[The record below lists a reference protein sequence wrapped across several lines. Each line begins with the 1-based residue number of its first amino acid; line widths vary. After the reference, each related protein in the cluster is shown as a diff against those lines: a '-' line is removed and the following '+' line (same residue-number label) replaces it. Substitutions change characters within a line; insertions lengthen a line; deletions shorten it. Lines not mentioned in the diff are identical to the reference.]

1 MSSAGIMSFTKNMA
15 MISNILSQG
24 NSRQKLSGQLK
35 GQAQVITRMLR
46 DNAMVEPSILKTFT
60 DADKANGDTQYA
72 DYTIKNMW
80 EGITTITLDGDNFT
94 SKKITSVQFGPWTVR
109 NKPTSGSRWNSNV
122 LNGLLSSNR
131 NRLQYCMPKGW
142 NTKMYSPFG
151 TAGSQTDA
159 IGKADLQYT
168 LWYIWGAWFDE
179 VTEQV
184 MTAMMTSPTPIF
196 NTDGDLDAISSNY
209 SPISIRESLSEYI
222 NRVYP
227 AILNMPGPLSEL
239 VAFFNTGEATNSR
252 TDRYSSR
259 GRGADELVNGP
270 MVFTRQFLC
279 QSYITAGQNSETDYK
294 DVIGQMAINS
304 PGTYPYYY
312 YQYPETTI
320 IQTMAQPSSRLSVAA
335 GPVVYADPANTN
347 TPAIISV
354 KAKQFAFQNTG
365 ASLTWQA
372 IGNPAQLI
380 EFTDRAGSA
389 AEVIRS
395 LSQFGSAGKTSG
407 RMQIGKY
414 GAGKT
419 KAIFPYDGN
428 ITTEEGTL
436 DQLGFWNN
444 GLNAT
449 NLDAVI
455 ESVYQTNM
463 PQMSNFASAAV
474 NVSSGSTGSPG
485 MTQQQQGGMGGA
497 TGGSKVSITKD
508 YQDLEVYGESL
519 PGKPTRTWSPRGI
532 KTYFSEVSDRNSIN
546 MNKTWL
552 VIKLTPDQDS
562 YSKIMKSWNKT
573 NMGQLST
580 AAKSNVKTLIAQY
593 PEYIEMA
600 FNPGSPILI
609 RRGPRMA
616 NSKTGTDAV
625 PADTDWLEWKW
636 SRDHSS
642 TVVSPSSYFEFVDA
656 EDPQSGI
663 YYNIKTPLGIIKILN
678 TPGSKLAVIQ
688 NWFTEGNISMSSLTE
703 DLLIIPWQI
712 NSGNPDFKPHA
723 LIDTK
728 GVAVD
733 FYQRSAVTYEEAD
746 LELDY
751 PDAYTIFLDRE
762 SIEVEFFNADKLAK
776 KDPILF
782 APIAWN
788 NNKAKELDLD
798 KEYLK
803 LELLV
808 ETNTDTYTGFDYAS
822 KDFKT
827 EMLYFPGDE
836 RYLQLDEINFGSS
849 GEMTKKTIEPS
860 KVGSGRSISSIKVSS
875 DMDLAK
881 IEFRS
886 GEEITFP
893 DALNRF
899 FSAEEYIN
907 GQTLSGVGIKMTIEK
922 YKKPITNN
930 NELVG
935 SLKISRSIKNIP
947 VSFYGRMADQ
957 IIATDGKEEVELVGS
972 GGLIYEDESGNMVV
986 ILPSP
991 DPSKGLV
998 KFKLVWKEK

>member
-1 MSSAGIMSFTKNMA
+1 
-15 MISNILSQG
+15 MITNIISQG
-24 NSRQKLSGQLK
+24 NSRQKLSAQLK
-35 GQAQVITRMLR
+35 GQAQVITRMLT
-46 DNAMVEPSILKTFT
+46 DNAMVEPSILKTFM
-60 DADKANGDTQYA
+60 DADTANGDTKYA
-72 DYTIKNMW
+72 DITIKNMW
-80 EGITTITLDGDNFT
+80 EGITTISLDGDNFT
-94 SKKITSVQFGPWTVR
+94 SKKITSVQFGPWTGR

-122 LNGLLSSNR
+122 LNGVLSSNR
-131 NRLQYCMPKGW
+131 NRLQYCIPKGW

-151 TAGSQTDA
+151 SLGSATEE

-184 MTAMMTSPTPIF
+184 MTAMMTSSTPIF
-196 NTDGDLDAISSNY
+196 NSDGDMDTVSSNY

-227 AILNMPGPLSEL
+227 GVSTSVLSEL
-239 VAFFNTGEATNSR
+239 AAFFNTGEATNSR
-252 TDRYSSR
+252 TGRYSNRRSS
-259 GRGADELVNGP
+259 GTEELLNGP
-270 MVFTRQFLC
+270 LLFTRQFLC
-279 QSYITAGQNSETDYK
+279 QSITDGAGNSVTDYK

-335 GPVVYADPANTN
+335 GPVEYANPTNTN

-354 KAKQFAFQNTG
+354 KARQFAFQNTG

-395 LSQFGSAGKTSG
+395 LSQFGSAAKTSG

-414 GAGKT
+414 GTGKT
-419 KAIFPYDGN
+419 KATFPYDGN
-428 ITTEEGTL
+428 MTTEEGTL
-436 DQLGFWNN
+436 DQLGFWNS

-449 NLDAVI
+449 TLDSVI

-474 NVSSGSTGSPG
+474 NVSSGLTGSPG
-485 MTQQQQGGMGGA
+485 MAQQGGMGGA
-497 TGGSKVSITKD
+497 TGGSKISITKD
-508 YQDLEVYGESL
+508 YQELEVYGESL
-519 PGKPTRTWSPRGI
+519 PDKPTRTWSPRGI

-688 NWFTEGNISMSSLTE
+688 NWFTEGGISMRSLSE

-733 FYQRSAVTYEEAD
+733 FYQRSAVTYEDAD

-751 PDAYTIFLDRE
+751 PDAYTIFLDKE

-788 NNKAKELDLD
+788 NNKARELDLD

-836 RYLQLDEINFGSS
+836 RHLQLDEITFGSS

>member
-1 MSSAGIMSFTKNMA
+1 MA

-24 NSRQKLSGQLK
+24 NSRQKLSAQLK
-35 GQAQVITRMLR
+35 GQAQVITRMLT
-46 DNAMVEPSILKTFT
+46 DNAMVEPSILKTFM
-60 DADKANGDTQYA
+60 DADTANGDTKYA
-72 DYTIKNMW
+72 DITIKNMW
-80 EGITTITLDGDNFT
+80 EGITTISLDGDNFT
-94 SKKITSVQFGPWTVR
+94 SKKITSVQFGPWTGR

-122 LNGLLSSNR
+122 LNGVLSSNR
-131 NRLQYCMPKGW
+131 NRLQYCIPKGW

-151 TAGSQTDA
+151 SLGSATEE

-184 MTAMMTSPTPIF
+184 MTAMMTSSTPIF
-196 NTDGDLDAISSNY
+196 NSDGDMDTVSSNY

-227 AILNMPGPLSEL
+227 GVSTSVLSEL
-239 VAFFNTGEATNSR
+239 AAFFNTGEATNSR
-252 TDRYSSR
+252 TGRYSNRRSS
-259 GRGADELVNGP
+259 GTEELLNGP
-270 MVFTRQFLC
+270 LLFTRQFLC
-279 QSYITAGQNSETDYK
+279 QSITDGAGNSETDYK

-335 GPVVYADPANTN
+335 GPVEYANPTNTN

-354 KAKQFAFQNTG
+354 KARQFAFQNTG

-414 GAGKT
+414 GSAKT
-419 KAIFPYDGN
+419 KATFPYDGN
-428 ITTEEGTL
+428 MTTEEGTL
-436 DQLGFWNN
+436 DQLGFWNG

-449 NLDAVI
+449 NLDSVI

-474 NVSSGSTGSPG
+474 NVSSGLTGSPG
-485 MTQQQQGGMGGA
+485 MAQQGGMGGA
-497 TGGSKVSITKD
+497 TGGSKTSITKD
-508 YQDLEVYGESL
+508 YQELEVYGESL
-519 PGKPTRTWSPRGI
+519 PDKPTRTWSPRGI

-562 YSKIMKSWNKT
+562 YNKIMKSWNKT

-688 NWFTEGNISMSSLTE
+688 NWFTEGGISMRSLSE

-733 FYQRSAVTYEEAD
+733 FYQRSAVTYEDAD

-751 PDAYTIFLDRE
+751 PDAYTLFLDEE
-762 SIEVEFFNADKLAK
+762 SIEVEYFNADKLAK

-788 NNKAKELDLD
+788 NNTARELDLD

-836 RYLQLDEINFGSS
+836 RHLQLDEITFGSS

>member
-1 MSSAGIMSFTKNMA
+1 
-15 MISNILSQG
+15 
-24 NSRQKLSGQLK
+24 
-35 GQAQVITRMLR
+35 
-46 DNAMVEPSILKTFT
+46 
-60 DADKANGDTQYA
+60 
-72 DYTIKNMW
+72 
-80 EGITTITLDGDNFT
+80 
-94 SKKITSVQFGPWTVR
+94 
-109 NKPTSGSRWNSNV
+109 
-122 LNGLLSSNR
+122 
-131 NRLQYCMPKGW
+131 
-142 NTKMYSPFG
+142 
-151 TAGSQTDA
+151 
-159 IGKADLQYT
+159 
-168 LWYIWGAWFDE
+168 
-179 VTEQV
+179 
-184 MTAMMTSPTPIF
+184 MTSSTPIF
-196 NTDGDLDAISSNY
+196 NSDGDMDTVSSNY

-227 AILNMPGPLSEL
+227 GVSTSVLSEL
-239 VAFFNTGEATNSR
+239 AAFFNTGEATNSR
-252 TDRYSSR
+252 TGRYSNRRSS
-259 GRGADELVNGP
+259 GTEELLNGP
-270 MVFTRQFLC
+270 LLFTRQFLC
-279 QSYITAGQNSETDYK
+279 QSITDGAGNSVTDYK

-335 GPVVYADPANTN
+335 GPVEYANPANTN

-354 KAKQFAFQNTG
+354 KANQYAFQNTG

-395 LSQFGSAGKTSG
+395 LSQFGSAAKTSG

-414 GAGKT
+414 GTGKT
-419 KAIFPYDGN
+419 KATFPYDGN
-428 ITTEEGTL
+428 MTTEEGTL
-436 DQLGFWNN
+436 DQLGFWNS

-449 NLDAVI
+449 TLDSVI

-474 NVSSGSTGSPG
+474 NVSSGLTGSPG
-485 MTQQQQGGMGGA
+485 MAQQGGMGGA
-497 TGGSKVSITKD
+497 TGGSKTSITKD
-508 YQDLEVYGESL
+508 YQELEVYGESL
-519 PGKPTRTWSPRGI
+519 PDKPTRTWSPRGI

-562 YSKIMKSWNKT
+562 YNKIMKSWNKT

-688 NWFTEGNISMSSLTE
+688 NWFTEGGISMRSLSE

-733 FYQRSAVTYEEAD
+733 FYQRSAVTYEDAD

-751 PDAYTIFLDRE
+751 PDAYTIFLDKE

-788 NNKAKELDLD
+788 NNKARELDLD

-836 RYLQLDEINFGSS
+836 RHLQLDEITFGSS

>member
-15 MISNILSQG
+15 MITNIISQG
-24 NSRQKLSGQLK
+24 NSRQKLSAQLK
-35 GQAQVITRMLR
+35 GQAQVITRMLT
-46 DNAMVEPSILKTFT
+46 DNAMVEPSILKTFM
-60 DADKANGDTQYA
+60 DADTANGDTKYA
-72 DYTIKNMW
+72 DITIKNMW
-80 EGITTITLDGDNFT
+80 EGITTISLDGDNFT
-94 SKKITSVQFGPWTVR
+94 SKKITSVQFGPWTGR

-122 LNGLLSSNR
+122 LNGVLSSNR
-131 NRLQYCMPKGW
+131 NRLQYCIPKGW

-151 TAGSQTDA
+151 SLGSATEE

-184 MTAMMTSPTPIF
+184 MTAMMTSSTPIF
-196 NTDGDLDAISSNY
+196 NSDGDMDTVSSNY

-227 AILNMPGPLSEL
+227 GVSTSVLSEL
-239 VAFFNTGEATNSR
+239 AAFFNTGEATNSR
-252 TDRYSSR
+252 TGRYSNRRSS
-259 GRGADELVNGP
+259 GTEELLNGP
-270 MVFTRQFLC
+270 LLFTRQFLC
-279 QSYITAGQNSETDYK
+279 QSITDGAGNSVTDYK

-335 GPVVYADPANTN
+335 GPVEYANPANTN
-347 TPAIISV
+347 TAAIISV
-354 KAKQFAFQNTG
+354 KANKYGFQNTG

-380 EFTDRAGSA
+380 EFTDKAGSA

-395 LSQFGSAGKTSG
+395 LSQFGSAGKTSSK
-407 RMQIGKY
+407 MQIAKY
-414 GAGKT
+414 GSAKT
-419 KAIFPYDGN
+419 KATFPYDGN
-428 ITTEEGTL
+428 DTTEEGTL
-436 DQLGFWNN
+436 DQLGYWNN

-449 NLDAVI
+449 NLNSVI

-474 NVSSGSTGSPG
+474 NVSSGLTGSPG
-485 MTQQQQGGMGGA
+485 MAQQGGMGGA
-497 TGGSKVSITKD
+497 TGGSKASITKD

-562 YSKIMKSWNKT
+562 YNKIMKSWNKT

-609 RRGPRMA
+609 RRGPRMFDT
-616 NSKTGTDAV
+616 KTGTDAV

-688 NWFTEGNISMSSLTE
+688 NWFTEGGISMRSLSE

-751 PDAYTIFLDRE
+751 PDAYTIFLDKE

-788 NNKAKELDLD
+788 NNKARELDLD

-836 RYLQLDEINFGSS
+836 RHLQLDEITFGSS

>member
-24 NSRQKLSGQLK
+24 NSRQKLSDQLK
-35 GQAQVITRMLR
+35 GQAQVITRMLK

-60 DADKANGDTQYA
+60 DADNANGDTQYA

-80 EGITTITLDGDNFT
+80 QGITTISLDGDNFT
-94 SKKITSVQFGPWTVR
+94 SKKITSVQFGPWTAR
-109 NKPTSGSRWNSNV
+109 NKPTSGSSWNSNNLKKV
-122 LNGLLSSNR
+122 LSSNR
-131 NRLQYCMPKGW
+131 SRLQYCIPKGW
-142 NTKMYSPFG
+142 NTKMYANFG
-151 TAGSQTDA
+151 SRGSNTDE

-184 MTAMMTSPTPIF
+184 MTAMMTSSTPIF
-196 NTDGDLDAISSNY
+196 NNDGDLDTVSSNY

-227 AILNMPGPLSEL
+227 AILSPAVVSEL
-239 VAFFNTGEATNSR
+239 ENFFNTGAATNSR
-252 TDRYSSR
+252 TGYRSNWP
-259 GRGADELVNGP
+259 GKELLNGP
-270 MVFTRQFLC
+270 MLFTRQFLC
-279 QSYITAGQNSETDYK
+279 QSYTNGSGNSDTDYK

-335 GPVVYADPANTN
+335 GPVEYANPANTN

-354 KAKQFAFQNTG
+354 KANQYAFQNTG

-414 GAGKT
+414 GSAKT
-419 KAIFPYDGN
+419 KATFPYDGN

-436 DQLGFWNN
+436 DQLGYWNS

-449 NLDAVI
+449 NLNSVI

-474 NVSSGSTGSPG
+474 NVSSGLTGSPG
-485 MTQQQQGGMGGA
+485 MAQQQGGMGGA
-497 TGGSKVSITKD
+497 TGGSKTSITKD
-508 YQDLEVYGESL
+508 YQELEVYGESL
-519 PGKPTRTWSPRGI
+519 PDKPTRTWSPRGI

-562 YSKIMKSWNKT
+562 YNKIMKSWNKT

-609 RRGPRMA
+609 RRGPRMFDT
-616 NSKTGTDAV
+616 KTGTDAV

-636 SRDHSS
+636 SRDHPS
-642 TVVSPSSYFEFVDA
+642 TVVSTSSYFEFVDD

-688 NWFTEGNISMSSLTE
+688 NWFTEGGISMRSLSE

-723 LIDTK
+723 LVDTK

-762 SIEVEFFNADKLAK
+762 SIEVEYFNADKLAK

-788 NNKAKELDLD
+788 NNTARELDLD

-836 RYLQLDEINFGSS
+836 RYLQLDEITFGSS
-849 GEMTKKTIEPS
+849 GEMTKKSIEPS

>member
-35 GQAQVITRMLR
+35 GQAQVITRMLT
-46 DNAMVEPSILKTFT
+46 DNAMVEPSILKTFM
-60 DADKANGDTQYA
+60 DADKANGDTKYA
-72 DYTIKNMW
+72 DFTIKNMW
-80 EGITTITLDGDNFT
+80 QGITTISLDGDNFT
-94 SKKITSVQFGPWTVR
+94 SKKITSVQFGPWTGR
-109 NKPTSGSRWNSNV
+109 NKPTSGNRWNSNV
-122 LNGLLSSNR
+122 LNGVLSSNR
-131 NRLQYCMPKGW
+131 NRLQYCVPKGW
-142 NTKMYSPFG
+142 NTKMYSSFG
-151 TAGSQTDA
+151 TAGSRTDE

-184 MTAMMTSPTPIF
+184 MTAMMTSSTPIF
-196 NTDGDLDAISSNY
+196 NSDGDLDTVSSNY
-209 SPISIRESLSEYI
+209 SPISIRESLFEYI

-227 AILNMPGPLSEL
+227 GVSTSVLKEL
-239 VAFFNTGEATNSR
+239 TDFFNKGEPTNSR
-252 TDRYSSR
+252 TGRYSSR
-259 GRGADELVNGP
+259 SSGTEELLNGP
-270 MVFTRQFLC
+270 MLFTRQFLC
-279 QSYITAGQNSETDYK
+279 QSYITSGQNSDTDYK
-294 DVIGQMAINS
+294 DAIGQMAINS

-335 GPVVYADPANTN
+335 GPVEYANPANTN
-347 TPAIISV
+347 TPAIISI
-354 KAKQFAFQNTG
+354 KANQYGFQNTG
-365 ASLTWQA
+365 AALTWQV

-414 GAGKT
+414 GTGKT
-419 KAIFPYDGN
+419 KATFPYDGN

-436 DQLGFWNN
+436 DQLGFWNS

-449 NLDAVI
+449 NLDSVI

-474 NVSSGSTGSPG
+474 NVSSGLTGSPG
-485 MTQQQQGGMGGA
+485 MAQQQGGMGGA

-552 VIKLTPDQDS
+552 VIKMTPDQDS
-562 YSKIMKSWNKT
+562 YNKIMKSWNKT

-609 RRGPRMA
+609 RRGPRMF
-616 NSKTGTDAV
+616 NTKTGTDAV

-678 TPGSKLAVIQ
+678 TPGSKLAVMQ
-688 NWFTEGNISMSSLTE
+688 NWFTEGGISMQSLSE

-788 NNKAKELDLD
+788 NNKARELDLD

>member
-35 GQAQVITRMLR
+35 GQAQVITRMLT
-46 DNAMVEPSILKTFT
+46 DNAMVEPSILKTFM
-60 DADKANGDTQYA
+60 DADKANGDTKYA
-72 DYTIKNMW
+72 DFTIKNMW
-80 EGITTITLDGDNFT
+80 QGITTISLDGDNFT
-94 SKKITSVQFGPWTVR
+94 SKKITSVQFGPWTGR
-109 NKPTSGSRWNSNV
+109 NKPTSGNRWNSNV
-122 LNGLLSSNR
+122 LNGVLSSNR
-131 NRLQYCMPKGW
+131 NRLQYCVPKGW
-142 NTKMYSPFG
+142 NTKMYSSFG
-151 TAGSQTDA
+151 TAGSRTDE

-184 MTAMMTSPTPIF
+184 MTAMMTSSTPIF
-196 NTDGDLDAISSNY
+196 NSDGDLDTVSSNY
-209 SPISIRESLSEYI
+209 SPISIRESLFEYI

-227 AILNMPGPLSEL
+227 GVSTSVLKEL
-239 VAFFNTGEATNSR
+239 TDFFNKGEPTNSR
-252 TDRYSSR
+252 TGRYSSR
-259 GRGADELVNGP
+259 SSGTEELLNGP
-270 MVFTRQFLC
+270 MLFTRQFLC
-279 QSYITAGQNSETDYK
+279 QSYITSGQNSDTDYK
-294 DVIGQMAINS
+294 DAIGQMAINS

-335 GPVVYADPANTN
+335 GPVEYANPANTN
-347 TPAIISV
+347 TPAIISI
-354 KAKQFAFQNTG
+354 KANQYGFQNTG
-365 ASLTWQA
+365 AALTWQV

-414 GAGKT
+414 GTGKT
-419 KAIFPYDGN
+419 KATFPYDGN

-436 DQLGFWNN
+436 DQLGFWNS

-449 NLDAVI
+449 NLDSVI

-474 NVSSGSTGSPG
+474 NVSSGLTGSPG
-485 MTQQQQGGMGGA
+485 MAQQQGGMGGA
-497 TGGSKVSITKD
+497 TGGSKTSITKD

-552 VIKLTPDQDS
+552 VIKMTPDQDS
-562 YSKIMKSWNKT
+562 YNKIMKSWNKT

-609 RRGPRMA
+609 RRGPRMF
-616 NSKTGTDAV
+616 NTKTGTDAV

-678 TPGSKLAVIQ
+678 TPGSKLAVMQ
-688 NWFTEGNISMSSLTE
+688 NWFTEGGISMQSLSE

-788 NNKAKELDLD
+788 NNKARELDLD

-836 RYLQLDEINFGSS
+836 RHLQLDEITFGSS

>member
-24 NSRQKLSGQLK
+24 NSRQKLSAQLK
-35 GQAQVITRMLR
+35 GQAQVITRMLT
-46 DNAMVEPSILKTFT
+46 DNAMVEPSILKTFM
-60 DADKANGDTQYA
+60 DADTANGDTKYA
-72 DYTIKNMW
+72 DITIKNMW
-80 EGITTITLDGDNFT
+80 EGITTISLDGDNFT
-94 SKKITSVQFGPWTVR
+94 SKKITSVQFGPWTGR

-122 LNGLLSSNR
+122 LNGVLSSNR
-131 NRLQYCMPKGW
+131 NRLQYCIPKGW

-151 TAGSQTDA
+151 SLGSATEE

-184 MTAMMTSPTPIF
+184 MTAMMTSSTPIF
-196 NTDGDLDAISSNY
+196 NSDGDMDTVSSNY
-209 SPISIRESLSEYI
+209 SPISIRESLFEYI

-227 AILNMPGPLSEL
+227 GVSTSVLKEL
-239 VAFFNTGEATNSR
+239 AAFFNTGEATNSR
-252 TDRYSSR
+252 TGRYSNRRSS
-259 GRGADELVNGP
+259 GTEELLNGP
-270 MVFTRQFLC
+270 LLFTRQFLC
-279 QSYITAGQNSETDYK
+279 QSITDGAGNSETDYK

-335 GPVVYADPANTN
+335 GPVEYANPTNTN

-354 KAKQFAFQNTG
+354 KARQFAFQNTG

-414 GAGKT
+414 GSAKT
-419 KAIFPYDGN
+419 KATFPYDGT

-436 DQLGFWNN
+436 DQLGYWNN

-449 NLDAVI
+449 NLNSVI

-474 NVSSGSTGSPG
+474 NVSSGLTGSPG
-485 MTQQQQGGMGGA
+485 MAQQGGMGGA
-497 TGGSKVSITKD
+497 TGGSKTSITKD
-508 YQDLEVYGESL
+508 YQELEVYGESL
-519 PGKPTRTWSPRGI
+519 PDKPTRTWSPRGI

-562 YSKIMKSWNKT
+562 YNKIMKSWNKT

-688 NWFTEGNISMSSLTE
+688 NWFTEGGISMRSLSE

-733 FYQRSAVTYEEAD
+733 FYQRSAVTYEDAD

-751 PDAYTIFLDRE
+751 PDAYTIFLDKE

-788 NNKAKELDLD
+788 NNKARELDLD

-836 RYLQLDEINFGSS
+836 RYLQLDEITFGSS

>member
-24 NSRQKLSGQLK
+24 NSRQKLSDQLK
-35 GQAQVITRMLR
+35 GQAQVITRMLK

-60 DADKANGDTQYA
+60 DADNAKGDTQYA

-80 EGITTITLDGDNFT
+80 QGITTISLDGDNFT
-94 SKKITSVQFGPWTVR
+94 SKKITSVQFGPWTAR
-109 NKPTSGSRWNSNV
+109 NKPTSGSSWNSNNLKKV
-122 LNGLLSSNR
+122 LSSNR
-131 NRLQYCMPKGW
+131 SRLQYCIPKGW
-142 NTKMYSPFG
+142 NTKMYANFG
-151 TAGSQTDA
+151 SRGSNTDE

-184 MTAMMTSPTPIF
+184 MTAMMTSSTPIF
-196 NTDGDLDAISSNY
+196 NNDGDLDTVSSNY

-227 AILNMPGPLSEL
+227 AILSPAVVSEL
-239 VAFFNTGEATNSR
+239 ENFFNTGAATNSR
-252 TDRYSSR
+252 TGYRSNWP
-259 GRGADELVNGP
+259 GKELLNGP
-270 MVFTRQFLC
+270 MLFTRQFLC
-279 QSYITAGQNSETDYK
+279 QSYTNGSGNSDTDYK

-335 GPVVYADPANTN
+335 GPVEYANPANTN

-354 KAKQFAFQNTG
+354 KANQYAFQNTG

-414 GAGKT
+414 GSAKT
-419 KAIFPYDGN
+419 KATFPYDGN

-436 DQLGFWNN
+436 DQLGYWNN

-449 NLDAVI
+449 NLNSVI

-474 NVSSGSTGSPG
+474 NVSSGLTGSPG
-485 MTQQQQGGMGGA
+485 MAQQQGGMGGA
-497 TGGSKVSITKD
+497 TGGSKTSITKD
-508 YQDLEVYGESL
+508 YQELEVYGESL
-519 PGKPTRTWSPRGI
+519 PDKPTRTWSPRGI

-562 YSKIMKSWNKT
+562 YNKIMKSWNKT

-609 RRGPRMA
+609 RRGPRMFDT
-616 NSKTGTDAV
+616 KTGTDAV

-636 SRDHSS
+636 SRDHPS
-642 TVVSPSSYFEFVDA
+642 TVVSTSSYFEFVDD

-688 NWFTEGNISMSSLTE
+688 NWFTEGGISMRSLSE

-723 LIDTK
+723 LVDTK

-762 SIEVEFFNADKLAK
+762 SIEVEYFNADKLAK

-788 NNKAKELDLD
+788 NNTARELDLD

-836 RYLQLDEINFGSS
+836 RYLQLDEITFGSS
-849 GEMTKKTIEPS
+849 GEMTKKSIEPS

>member
-15 MISNILSQG
+15 MITNIISQG
-24 NSRQKLSGQLK
+24 NSRQKLSAQLK
-35 GQAQVITRMLR
+35 GQAQVITRMLT
-46 DNAMVEPSILKTFT
+46 DNAMVEPSILKTFM
-60 DADKANGDTQYA
+60 DADTANGDTKYA
-72 DYTIKNMW
+72 DITIKNMW
-80 EGITTITLDGDNFT
+80 EGITTISLDGDNFT
-94 SKKITSVQFGPWTVR
+94 SKKITSVQFGPWTGR

-122 LNGLLSSNR
+122 LNGVLSSNR
-131 NRLQYCMPKGW
+131 NRLQYCIPKGW

-151 TAGSQTDA
+151 SLGSATEE

-184 MTAMMTSPTPIF
+184 MTAMMTSSTPIF
-196 NTDGDLDAISSNY
+196 NSDGDMDTVSSNY

-227 AILNMPGPLSEL
+227 GVSTSVLSEL
-239 VAFFNTGEATNSR
+239 AAFFNTGEATNSR
-252 TDRYSSR
+252 TGRYSNRRSS
-259 GRGADELVNGP
+259 GTEELLNGP
-270 MVFTRQFLC
+270 LLFTRQFLC
-279 QSYITAGQNSETDYK
+279 QSITDGAGNSVTDYK

-335 GPVVYADPANTN
+335 GPVEYANPTNTN

-354 KAKQFAFQNTG
+354 KARQFAFQNTG

-395 LSQFGSAGKTSG
+395 LSQFGSAAKTSG

-414 GAGKT
+414 GTGKT
-419 KAIFPYDGN
+419 KATFPYDGN
-428 ITTEEGTL
+428 DTTEEGTL
-436 DQLGFWNN
+436 DQLGYWNN

-449 NLDAVI
+449 NLNSVI

-474 NVSSGSTGSPG
+474 NVSSGLTGSPG
-485 MTQQQQGGMGGA
+485 MAQQGGMGGA
-497 TGGSKVSITKD
+497 TGGSKTSITKD
-508 YQDLEVYGESL
+508 YQELEVYGESL
-519 PGKPTRTWSPRGI
+519 PDKPTRTWSPRGI

-562 YSKIMKSWNKT
+562 YNKIMKSWNKT

-609 RRGPRMA
+609 RRGPRMFDT
-616 NSKTGTDAV
+616 KTGTDAV

-688 NWFTEGNISMSSLTE
+688 NWFTEGGISMRSLSE

-733 FYQRSAVTYEEAD
+733 FYQRSAVTYEDAD

-751 PDAYTIFLDRE
+751 PDAYTIFLDKE

-788 NNKAKELDLD
+788 NNKARELDLD

-836 RYLQLDEINFGSS
+836 RHLQLDEITFGSS

>member
-15 MISNILSQG
+15 MITNIISQG
-24 NSRQKLSGQLK
+24 NSRQKLSAQLK
-35 GQAQVITRMLR
+35 GQAQVITRMLT
-46 DNAMVEPSILKTFT
+46 DNAMVEPSILKTFM
-60 DADKANGDTQYA
+60 DADTANGDTKYA
-72 DYTIKNMW
+72 DITIKNMW
-80 EGITTITLDGDNFT
+80 EGITTISLDGDNFT
-94 SKKITSVQFGPWTVR
+94 SKKITSVQFGPWTGR

-122 LNGLLSSNR
+122 LNGVLSSNR
-131 NRLQYCMPKGW
+131 NRLQYCIPKGW

-151 TAGSQTDA
+151 SLGSATEE

-184 MTAMMTSPTPIF
+184 MTAMMTSSTPIF
-196 NTDGDLDAISSNY
+196 NSDGDMDTVSSNY

-227 AILNMPGPLSEL
+227 GVSTSVLSEL
-239 VAFFNTGEATNSR
+239 AAFFNTGEATNSR
-252 TDRYSSR
+252 TGRYSNRRSS
-259 GRGADELVNGP
+259 GTEELLNGP
-270 MVFTRQFLC
+270 LLFTRQFLC
-279 QSYITAGQNSETDYK
+279 QSITDGAGNSVTDYK

-335 GPVVYADPANTN
+335 GPVEYANPTNTN

-354 KAKQFAFQNTG
+354 KARQFAFQNTG

-395 LSQFGSAGKTSG
+395 LSQFGSAAKTSG

-414 GAGKT
+414 GTGKT
-419 KAIFPYDGN
+419 KATFPYDGN
-428 ITTEEGTL
+428 MTTEEGTL
-436 DQLGFWNN
+436 DQLGFWNS

-449 NLDAVI
+449 TLDSVI

-474 NVSSGSTGSPG
+474 NVSSGLTGSPG
-485 MTQQQQGGMGGA
+485 MAQQGGMGGA
-497 TGGSKVSITKD
+497 TGGSKASITKD

-688 NWFTEGNISMSSLTE
+688 NWFTEGGISMRSLSE

-733 FYQRSAVTYEEAD
+733 FYQRSAVTYEDAD

-751 PDAYTIFLDRE
+751 PDAYTIFLDKE

-788 NNKAKELDLD
+788 NNKARELDLD

-836 RYLQLDEINFGSS
+836 RHLQLDEITFGSS

>member
-1 MSSAGIMSFTKNMA
+1 
-15 MISNILSQG
+15 
-24 NSRQKLSGQLK
+24 
-35 GQAQVITRMLR
+35 
-46 DNAMVEPSILKTFT
+46 
-60 DADKANGDTQYA
+60 
-72 DYTIKNMW
+72 
-80 EGITTITLDGDNFT
+80 
-94 SKKITSVQFGPWTVR
+94 
-109 NKPTSGSRWNSNV
+109 
-122 LNGLLSSNR
+122 
-131 NRLQYCMPKGW
+131 
-142 NTKMYSPFG
+142 
-151 TAGSQTDA
+151 
-159 IGKADLQYT
+159 
-168 LWYIWGAWFDE
+168 
-179 VTEQV
+179 
-184 MTAMMTSPTPIF
+184 MTAMMTSSTPIF
-196 NTDGDLDAISSNY
+196 NNDGDLDTVSSNY

-227 AILNMPGPLSEL
+227 AILSPAVVSEL
-239 VAFFNTGEATNSR
+239 ENFFNTGAATDSR
-252 TDRYSSR
+252 TGYRSNWP
-259 GRGADELVNGP
+259 GKELLNGP
-270 MVFTRQFLC
+270 MLFTRQFLC
-279 QSYITAGQNSETDYK
+279 QSYTNGSGNSDTDYK

-335 GPVVYADPANTN
+335 GPVEYANPTNTN

-354 KAKQFAFQNTG
+354 KARQYAFQNTG

-414 GAGKT
+414 GSAKT
-419 KAIFPYDGN
+419 KATFPYDGT

-436 DQLGFWNN
+436 DQLGYWNN

-449 NLDAVI
+449 NLNSVI

-474 NVSSGSTGSPG
+474 NVSSGLTGSPG
-485 MTQQQQGGMGGA
+485 MAQQGGMGGA
-497 TGGSKVSITKD
+497 TGGSKTSITKD
-508 YQDLEVYGESL
+508 YQELEVYGESL
-519 PGKPTRTWSPRGI
+519 PDKPTRTWSPRGI

-562 YSKIMKSWNKT
+562 YNKIMKSWNKT

-609 RRGPRMA
+609 RRGPRMFDT
-616 NSKTGTDAV
+616 KTGTDAV

-636 SRDHSS
+636 SRDHPS
-642 TVVSPSSYFEFVDA
+642 TVVSTSSYFEFVDD

-688 NWFTEGNISMSSLTE
+688 NWFTEGGISMRSLSE

-762 SIEVEFFNADKLAK
+762 SIEVEYFNADKLAK

-788 NNKAKELDLD
+788 NNTARELDLD

-836 RYLQLDEINFGSS
+836 RYLQLDEITFGSS

>member
-1 MSSAGIMSFTKNMA
+1 
-15 MISNILSQG
+15 MITNIISQG
-24 NSRQKLSGQLK
+24 NSRQKLSAQLK
-35 GQAQVITRMLR
+35 GQAQVITRMLT
-46 DNAMVEPSILKTFT
+46 DNAMVEPSILKTFM
-60 DADKANGDTQYA
+60 DADTANGDTKYA
-72 DYTIKNMW
+72 DITIKNMW
-80 EGITTITLDGDNFT
+80 EGITTISLDGDNFT
-94 SKKITSVQFGPWTVR
+94 SKKITSVQFGPWTGR

-122 LNGLLSSNR
+122 LNGVLSSNR
-131 NRLQYCMPKGW
+131 NRLQYCIPKGW

-151 TAGSQTDA
+151 SLGSATEE

-184 MTAMMTSPTPIF
+184 MTAMMTSSTPIF
-196 NTDGDLDAISSNY
+196 NNDGDLDTVSSNY

-227 AILNMPGPLSEL
+227 AILSPAVVSEL
-239 VAFFNTGEATNSR
+239 ENFFNTGAATDSR
-252 TDRYSSR
+252 TGYRSNWP
-259 GRGADELVNGP
+259 GKELLNGP
-270 MVFTRQFLC
+270 MLFTRQFLC
-279 QSYITAGQNSETDYK
+279 QSYTNGSGNSDTDYK

-335 GPVVYADPANTN
+335 GPVEYANPANTN

-354 KAKQFAFQNTG
+354 KARQFAFQNTG

-395 LSQFGSAGKTSG
+395 LSQFGSAAKTSG

-414 GAGKT
+414 GSAKT
-419 KAIFPYDGN
+419 KATFPYDGN
-428 ITTEEGTL
+428 DTTEEGTL
-436 DQLGFWNN
+436 DQLGYWNN

-449 NLDAVI
+449 NLNSVI

-474 NVSSGSTGSPG
+474 NVSSGLTGSPG
-485 MTQQQQGGMGGA
+485 MAQQGGMGGA
-497 TGGSKVSITKD
+497 TGGSKTSITKD
-508 YQDLEVYGESL
+508 YQELEVYGESL
-519 PGKPTRTWSPRGI
+519 PDKPTRTWSPRGI

-562 YSKIMKSWNKT
+562 YNKIMKSWNKT

-609 RRGPRMA
+609 RRGPRMFDT
-616 NSKTGTDAV
+616 KTGTDAV

-636 SRDHSS
+636 SRDHPS
-642 TVVSPSSYFEFVDA
+642 TVVSTSSYFEFVDD

-688 NWFTEGNISMSSLTE
+688 NWFTEGGISMRSLSE

-723 LIDTK
+723 LVDTK

-762 SIEVEFFNADKLAK
+762 SIEVEYFNADKLAK

-788 NNKAKELDLD
+788 NNTARELDLD

-836 RYLQLDEINFGSS
+836 RYLQLDEITFGSS
-849 GEMTKKTIEPS
+849 GEMTKKSIEPS

>member
-24 NSRQKLSGQLK
+24 NSRQKLSAQLK
-35 GQAQVITRMLR
+35 GQAQVITRMLK

-60 DADKANGDTQYA
+60 DADNANGDSQYA
-72 DYTIKNMW
+72 DFTIQNMW
-80 EGITTITLDGDNFT
+80 QGITTISLDGDNFT
-94 SKKITSVQFGPWTVR
+94 SKKITSVQFGPWTAR

-122 LNGLLSSNR
+122 LKGVLSSNR
-131 NRLQYCMPKGW
+131 NRLQSCIPKGW

-151 TAGSQTDA
+151 TQGSKTDE

-168 LWYIWGAWFDE
+168 MWYIWGAWFDE

-184 MTAMMTSPTPIF
+184 MTAMMTSSTPIF
-196 NTDGDLDAISSNY
+196 NSDGDLDTVSSNY

-227 AILNMPGPLSEL
+227 AILNLPVVKEL
-239 VAFFNTGEATNSR
+239 ENFFNTGEATNSR
-252 TDRYSSR
+252 TGRYSTR
-259 GRGADELVNGP
+259 GSSPDELFNGP
-270 MVFTRQFLC
+270 LVFTRQFLC

-335 GPVVYADPANTN
+335 GPVEYAAGANTN

-354 KAKQFAFQNTG
+354 KARQFAFQNTG

-395 LSQFGSAGKTSG
+395 LSQFGSAAKTSG

-414 GAGKT
+414 GTGKT
-419 KAIFPYDGN
+419 KATFPYDGN

-436 DQLGFWNN
+436 DQLGFWNS

-449 NLDAVI
+449 TLDSVI

-474 NVSSGSTGSPG
+474 NVSSGPTGSPS
-485 MTQQQQGGMGGA
+485 TAQQQQGGMGGA
-497 TGGSKVSITKD
+497 TGGSKVSLTKD

-562 YSKIMKSWNKT
+562 YNKIMKSWNKT

-580 AAKSNVKTLIAQY
+580 ASKSNVKTLIAQY

-616 NSKTGTDAV
+616 DSKTGTDAV

-663 YYNIKTPLGIIKILN
+663 YYNIKTPLGLIKILN

-688 NWFTEGNISMSSLTE
+688 NWFTEGGISMQSLSE

-782 APIAWN
+782 APIPWN

-836 RYLQLDEINFGSS
+836 RYLQLDEITFGSS

>member
-24 NSRQKLSGQLK
+24 NSRQKLSDQLK
-35 GQAQVITRMLR
+35 GQAQVITRMLK

-60 DADKANGDTQYA
+60 DADNANGDTQYA

-80 EGITTITLDGDNFT
+80 QGITTISLDGDNFT
-94 SKKITSVQFGPWTVR
+94 SKKITSVQFGPWTAR
-109 NKPTSGSRWNSNV
+109 NKPTSGSSWNSNNLKKV
-122 LNGLLSSNR
+122 LSSNR
-131 NRLQYCMPKGW
+131 SRLQYCIPKGW
-142 NTKMYSPFG
+142 NTKMYANFG
-151 TAGSQTDA
+151 SRGSNTDE

-184 MTAMMTSPTPIF
+184 MTAMMTSSTPIF
-196 NTDGDLDAISSNY
+196 NNDGDLDTVSSNY

-227 AILNMPGPLSEL
+227 AILSPAVVSEL
-239 VAFFNTGEATNSR
+239 ENFFNTGAATNSR
-252 TDRYSSR
+252 TGYRSNWP
-259 GRGADELVNGP
+259 GKELLNGP
-270 MVFTRQFLC
+270 MLFTRQFLC
-279 QSYITAGQNSETDYK
+279 QSYTNGSGNSDTDYK

-335 GPVVYADPANTN
+335 GPVEYANPANTN

-354 KAKQFAFQNTG
+354 KANQYAFQNTG

-414 GAGKT
+414 GSAKT
-419 KAIFPYDGN
+419 KATFPYDGN

-436 DQLGFWNN
+436 DQLGYWNS

-449 NLDAVI
+449 NLDSVI

-474 NVSSGSTGSPG
+474 NVSSGLTGSPG
-485 MTQQQQGGMGGA
+485 MAQQQGGMGGA
-497 TGGSKVSITKD
+497 TGGSKTSITKD
-508 YQDLEVYGESL
+508 YQELEVYGESL
-519 PGKPTRTWSPRGI
+519 PDKPTRTWSPRGI

-562 YSKIMKSWNKT
+562 YNKIMKSWNKT

-609 RRGPRMA
+609 RRGPRMFDT
-616 NSKTGTDAV
+616 KTGTDAV

-636 SRDHSS
+636 SRDHPS
-642 TVVSPSSYFEFVDA
+642 TVVSTSSYFEFVDD

-688 NWFTEGNISMSSLTE
+688 NWFTEGGISMRSLSE

-723 LIDTK
+723 LVDTK

-762 SIEVEFFNADKLAK
+762 SIEVEYFNADKLAK

-788 NNKAKELDLD
+788 NNTARELDLD

-836 RYLQLDEINFGSS
+836 RYLQLDEITFGSS
-849 GEMTKKTIEPS
+849 GEMTKKSIEPS

>member
-1 MSSAGIMSFTKNMA
+1 MSSAGIMSFSKNMA
-15 MISNILSQG
+15 MITNILAQG
-24 NSRQKLSGQLK
+24 NSRQNLVGQIK
-35 GQAQVITRMLR
+35 GQAQIISKMLM
-46 DNAMVEPSILKTFT
+46 DNALVEPSILDIF
-60 DADKANGDTQYA
+60 DAADTLAGDTLYA
-72 DYTIKNMW
+72 DNTIKNMW
-80 EGITTITLDGDNFT
+80 QGITTITLDGDNFT
-94 SKKITSVQFGPWTVR
+94 STKIDSVQFGQWTGL
-109 NKPTSGSRWNSNV
+109 NKPTTGSSWNGNALRGV
-122 LNGLLSSNR
+122 LSSNR
-131 NRLQYCMPKGW
+131 NKLQYCVPKGW
-142 NTKMYSPFG
+142 TTKMYSPFG
-151 TAGSQTDA
+151 SDQFTTE
-159 IGKADLQYT
+159 IGKENLQYT
-168 LWYIWGAWFDE
+168 LWYLWGSWFDE

-184 MTAMMTSPTPIF
+184 MTAMMINPKPIF
-196 NTDGDLDAISSNY
+196 DNDGDMDSSTHP
-209 SPISIRESLSEYI
+209 SLTIRESLKDYI
-222 NRVYP
+222 LRVYP
-227 AILNMPGPLSEL
+227 RTLSPFIMTEL
-239 VAFFNTGEATNSR
+239 ETFFNEGRPTKSHTG
-252 TDRYSSR
+252 RYRSQ
-259 GRGADELVNGP
+259 GKELVNGP
-270 MVFTRQFLC
+270 LLFTRQFTVGE
-279 QSYITAGQNSETDYK
+279 YTRGGGNSETDYK
-294 DVIGQMAINS
+294 DVIGQMTINS

-335 GPVVYADPANTN
+335 GPVEYADPANTEI
-347 TPAIISV
+347 PAIIPV
-354 KAKQFAFQNTG
+354 KAASFKYQNTG

-380 EFTDRAGSA
+380 EFSDRAGSA
-389 AEVIRS
+389 ATVIRS
-395 LSQFGSAGKTSG
+395 LSQFGSAGKTSD

-414 GAGKT
+414 GGSKT
-419 KAIFPYDGN
+419 KATFPYDGN

-436 DQLGFWNN
+436 PQLGFWNT

-449 NLDAVI
+449 SLNSVI
-455 ESVYQTNM
+455 EAVYQSNM
-463 PQMSNFASAAV
+463 PQMANYASSAITS
-474 NVSSGSTGSPG
+474 SSGTTGSPS
-485 MTQQQQGGMGGA
+485 MNQQQGGMAGTAG
-497 TGGSKVSITKD
+497 TPSITKD
-508 YQDLEVYGESL
+508 YQDLEVYSESL

-552 VIKLTPDQDS
+552 VIKMTPNQDA
-562 YSKIMKSWNKT
+562 YNKIMKSWNKT
-573 NMGQLST
+573 NMGQLSS
-580 AAKSNVKTLIAQY
+580 AAKAKVKTLIAQY

-616 NSKTGTDAV
+616 NSKAGTDAV

-642 TVVSPSSYFEFVDA
+642 IVVSPSSYFEFVDD

-663 YYNIKTPLGIIKILN
+663 YYNIKTPMGIVKILN

-688 NWFTEGNISMSSLTE
+688 NWFTDGGISMSTLAD
-703 DLLIIPWQI
+703 DLMIVPWQI
-712 NSGNPDFKPHA
+712 NSGNPEFKPHA
-723 LIDTK
+723 LIDTQ

-733 FYQRSAVTYEEAD
+733 YYQRSAVTYEDAD

-751 PDAYTIFLDRE
+751 PDAYTLFLDRE
-762 SIEVEFFNADKLAK
+762 SLEVEYFNADTLAK

-782 APIAWN
+782 APIPWDDT
-788 NNKAKELDLD
+788 KAKEIDLD

-822 KDFKT
+822 NEFKT

-836 RYLQLDEINFGSS
+836 RYLQLDEINFDSS
-849 GEMTKKTIEPS
+849 GEMTKNTIEPS
-860 KVGSGRSISSIKVSS
+860 KVGSGRSISSIKISS

-899 FSAEEYIN
+899 FSAEEYNN

-930 NELVG
+930 NDLVG

-972 GGLIYEDESGNMVV
+972 GGLIYEDENGNMVV

-991 DPSKGLV
+991 DSSKGLV
-998 KFKLVWKEK
+998 RFTLVWNEK

>member
-1 MSSAGIMSFTKNMA
+1 
-15 MISNILSQG
+15 
-24 NSRQKLSGQLK
+24 
-35 GQAQVITRMLR
+35 
-46 DNAMVEPSILKTFT
+46 
-60 DADKANGDTQYA
+60 
-72 DYTIKNMW
+72 
-80 EGITTITLDGDNFT
+80 
-94 SKKITSVQFGPWTVR
+94 
-109 NKPTSGSRWNSNV
+109 
-122 LNGLLSSNR
+122 
-131 NRLQYCMPKGW
+131 
-142 NTKMYSPFG
+142 
-151 TAGSQTDA
+151 
-159 IGKADLQYT
+159 
-168 LWYIWGAWFDE
+168 
-179 VTEQV
+179 
-184 MTAMMTSPTPIF
+184 
-196 NTDGDLDAISSNY
+196 
-209 SPISIRESLSEYI
+209 
-222 NRVYP
+222 
-227 AILNMPGPLSEL
+227 
-239 VAFFNTGEATNSR
+239 
-252 TDRYSSR
+252 
-259 GRGADELVNGP
+259 
-270 MVFTRQFLC
+270 
-279 QSYITAGQNSETDYK
+279 
-294 DVIGQMAINS
+294 
-304 PGTYPYYY
+304 
-312 YQYPETTI
+312 
-320 IQTMAQPSSRLSVAA
+320 
-335 GPVVYADPANTN
+335 
-347 TPAIISV
+347 
-354 KAKQFAFQNTG
+354 
-365 ASLTWQA
+365 
-372 IGNPAQLI
+372 
-380 EFTDRAGSA
+380 
-389 AEVIRS
+389 
-395 LSQFGSAGKTSG
+395 
-407 RMQIGKY
+407 
-414 GAGKT
+414 
-419 KAIFPYDGN
+419 
-428 ITTEEGTL
+428 
-436 DQLGFWNN
+436 
-444 GLNAT
+444 
-449 NLDAVI
+449 
-455 ESVYQTNM
+455 M

-474 NVSSGSTGSPG
+474 NVSSGLTGSPG
-485 MTQQQQGGMGGA
+485 MAQQGGMGGA
-497 TGGSKVSITKD
+497 TGGSKTSITKD
-508 YQDLEVYGESL
+508 YQELEVYGESL
-519 PGKPTRTWSPRGI
+519 PDKPTRTWSPRGI

-562 YSKIMKSWNKT
+562 YNKIMKSWNKT

-609 RRGPRMA
+609 RRGPRMFDT
-616 NSKTGTDAV
+616 KTGTDAV

-636 SRDHSS
+636 SRDHPS
-642 TVVSPSSYFEFVDA
+642 TVVSTSSYFEFVDD

-688 NWFTEGNISMSSLTE
+688 NWFTEGGISMRSLSE

-733 FYQRSAVTYEEAD
+733 FYQRSAVTYEDAD

-751 PDAYTIFLDRE
+751 PDAYTIFLDKE

-788 NNKAKELDLD
+788 NNKARELDLD

-836 RYLQLDEINFGSS
+836 RHLQLDEITFGSS